1 MVPERCCI
9 KYVTALKSFGFAALI
24 SGDFYNFGMDTQ
36 NGIR

>member
-9 KYVTALKSFGFAALI
+9 KYVTALNFFKVCNLL
-24 SGDFYNFGMDTQ
+24 SGDFYNFGINTQ